1 MADYTRGLAHVFLKD
16 VGYAVSTHWPA
27 SGVSEDRFIVGIG
40 VADFTQCRG
49 RFWPERTEA
58 LFLAF
63 TEETHLPRGIEAE
76 LSHANAQGFANSR
89 AGIVEEQKKR
99 SIP

>member
-1 MADYTRGLAHVFLKD
+1 LKD
-16 VGYAVSTHWPA
+16 VGDAVSTHWPA
-27 SGVSEDRFIVGIG
+27 SGVSEDRFIVGFG
-40 VADFTQCRG
+40 VGDFTQCGG

-63 TEETHLPRGIEAE
+63 TEEAHLPRGIEVE
-76 LSHANAQGFANSR
+76 LSYANTQGLADSC
-89 AGIVEEQKKR
+89 AGIVEEQQKR